1 MPSHPS
7 SIPRLEALLAAIDRE
22 NAQDPVTEPDGHGGE
37 APRAL
42 LYGRRMSETLQ
53 GFRPQAGELLRA
65 AVRAQH
71 IRRWD
76 IPRSDYPE
84 GRQGYHRWRRDLAAY
99 HARLTGELMAS
110 LGYAEPEIERVSTL
124 LRKEGLKSDP
134 EVQTLEDVACLVFLR
149 HYLADFTQG
158 AAAHFDAAKHLHI
171 LRRTWAKM
179 SDDGRAAALALELP
193 APVRALLEQAIAG
206 EH

>member
-1 MPSHPS
+1 MNQSPS
-7 SIPRLEALLAAIDRE
+7 PRLEALLAAIDRE

-42 LYGRRMSETLQ
+42 LYGRRMSETLA
-53 GFRPQAGELLRA
+53 GFRPDAGELLRA

-99 HARLTGELMAS
+99 HARLTGELMAG
-110 LGYAEPEIERVSTL
+110 LGYDAPEIERVGTL

-149 HYLADFTQG
+149 HYLADFAEGT
-158 AAAHFDAAKHLHI
+158 AAHYDQAKHLHI

-179 SDDGRAAALALELP
+179 SDQGRAAALRLDLP
-193 APVRALLEQAIAG
+193 SPVRALVEQAIAG
-206 EH
+206 ER

>member
-1 MPSHPS
+1 MNQSPT
-7 SIPRLEALLAAIDRE
+7 PRLEALLAAIDRE

-42 LYGRRMSETLQ
+42 LYGRRMSETLE
-53 GFRPQAGELLRA
+53 GFRPDAGELLRA

-84 GRQGYHRWRRDLAAY
+84 GRQGYHRWRQDLAAF
-99 HARLTGELMAS
+99 HARLTGELMGG
-110 LGYAEPEIERVSTL
+110 LGYTGPEIERVGTL

-149 HYLADFTQG
+149 HYLADFAEGT
-158 AAAHFDAAKHLHI
+158 AAHYDQAKHLHI

-179 SDDGRAAALALELP
+179 SDQGRAAALRLDLP
-193 APVRALLEQAIAG
+193 SPVRALVEQAIAG
-206 EH
+206 ER